1 MKTQNSGSEFF
12 ITYIIKK
19 RPENQ
24 SVIPKFVDPQGFE
37 PQLAVPKTEVLPLH
51 HGSVFILVVQI

>member
-24 SVIPKFVDPQGFE
+24 SVIPKFVDPQG
-37 PQLAVPKTEVLPLH
+37 
-51 HGSVFILVVQI
+51 VFV